1 MQIIQKNKKLKE
13 ELICMSIRRI
23 HLLDI
28 LLFHPKKESNMN
40 SKLEKFNI
48 PLNLAIS
55 KMI

>member
-1 MQIIQKNKKLKE
+1 
-13 ELICMSIRRI
+13 MSIRRI